1 MALLKQ
7 FFVGFIIAFICIPII
22 AAQSMGTDQESS
34 TPEIQSYA
42 ALSKAIYWQQMG
54 DQIPA
59 NNKKRKESYEN
70 ASEELKLAILSDPQS
85 SFLYTKMAEVSF
97 SLQNPRR
104 ANAACK
110 KALQLNPDNGNA
122 YYWLGRIKLVQR
134 REQEAIDAL
143 EKATELNPEHLIA
156 QRYLSSLL
164 FNRNDFEGAARS
176 YSAIVK
182 QVPYNPRFRNRLGV
196 SYSQIGETAKAIAEF
211 NAAVGLN
218 SNYLDPHFHL
228 SYLYARQSMNKEAI
242 KESLIVLQRAPGDER
257 TTLLLGELYVAMDEF
272 DKAVA
277 VLERFPRRRRIDKKM
292 RAEALY
298 RLATAYKGKG
308 QNDLA
313 DSNFQK
319 SIETYNEVLEED
331 PSAVVLRYHLAMVYD
346 AKGDT
351 SRAEQ
356 YLREYIRLKPG
367 DPLAYNYLGYMLAEN
382 DAKLEEAVAL
392 IREAVAKEPENGA
405 FRDSLGW
412 AYFKLGDLD
421 DAISELEKAAE
432 FIPDDSDV
440 REHLGEAYFK
450 KGGEFTA
457 KALVQWEKALEIKP
471 NNTMLQQ
478 RLEELSKSL
487 E

>member
-7 FFVGFIIAFICIPII
+7 FFVGFIIALLCVPVA
-22 AAQSMGTDQESS
+22 AAQSMEKEQESS
-34 TPEIQSYA
+34 ASEIRSYS
-42 ALSKAIYWQQMG
+42 ALNKAIYWQRMG
-54 DQIPA
+54 DQTRHDE
-59 NNKKRKESYEN
+59 KRRENYEN
-70 ASEELKLAILSDPQS
+70 ASGELEVAIQSDPES
-85 SFLYTKMAEVSF
+85 SFLFTRMAEVSF

-104 ANAACK
+104 AMSACR
-110 KALQLNPDNGNA
+110 KALKLNPDNA
-122 YYWLGRIKLVQR
+122 DAHFWLGRVELVRR
-134 REQEAIDAL
+134 REQEAISAF
-143 EKATELNPEHLIA
+143 EKATEINPEHLTA

-164 FNRNDFEGAARS
+164 FSRNDFEGAARS
-176 YSAIVK
+176 YSAVVRLI
-182 QVPYNPRFRNRLGV
+182 PYDPRLRNRLGV
-196 SYSQIGETAKAIAEF
+196 SYSQIGETAKAIEEF
-211 NAAVGLN
+211 NAAVRLN
-218 SNYLDPHFHL
+218 SDYLDPHFHL
-228 SYLYARQSMNKEAI
+228 SYLYARQSRNEEAI
-242 KESLIVLQRAPGDER
+242 RECLIVLQRAPGDER
-257 TTLLLGELYVAMDEF
+257 TTLLLGELYIAMDEF
-272 DKAVA
+272 DKAIA
-277 VLERFPRRRRIDKKM
+277 VLERFPRRRKIDEKM

-313 DSNFQK
+313 DSSFQK
-319 SIETYNEVLEED
+319 SIDSYNEILKED
-331 PSAVVLRYHLAMVYD
+331 PSASVIRYHLAMVYD

-356 YLREYIRLKPG
+356 YLREYISLKPG

-382 DAKLEEAVAL
+382 DAKLEEAVEL
-392 IREAVAKEPENGA
+392 IREAVAKEPDNGA

-432 FIPDDSDV
+432 LIPDDSDV

-450 KGGEFTA
+450 KGGGFTA
-457 KALVQWEKALEIKP
+457 KAVVQWEKALEIKP
-471 NNTMLQQ
+471 NNKMLQQ